1 MRDKIGLE
9 ASADFLPGRISPT
22 TSMQGFADSTD
33 ETSRFRDASIR
44 ALPDDD
50 EDRDEGLGEEGLGEE
65 DAGHGLDDSTVQ
77 SVHDGPMSRTSLTR
91 PTATGGAA
99 KGGRYASSRGRA
111 APGKSPAVS
120 KSGNG
125 SAALNS
131 VKAVR
136 RLVGGQV
143 GLFCHMSRSLLPYE

>member
-65 DAGHGLDDSTVQ
+65 DAGHGLDDST
-77 SVHDGPMSRTSLTR
+77 HDVPMSRTSLTR

-143 GLFCHMSRSLLPYE
+143 GLFCHLSRSLLPSE